1 MWQRAMKGTAVLPR
15 TYFFSPA
22 AGSPLNRENAMQK
35 DSLGLGDPGQFFIVT
50 AKSRVR
56 VKVERQAEEYIGV
69 YNKTTHPTQITFLSP
84 E

>member
-1 MWQRAMKGTAVLPR
+1 
-15 TYFFSPA
+15 
-22 AGSPLNRENAMQK
+22 MQK

-84 E
+84 EWIIIETFSKQAPNSVFTVLESSNPIG